1 MFLLTN
7 AWLESQSGR
16 KVFKFRLELDESEL
30 NLEDVSDLTSE
41 PTRVIP
47 SEVKLEVWTPMAGN
61 AYCVGQQTTC
71 TMTTMSL
78 FRKVGVR

>member
-1 MFLLTN
+1 MFNGMFLLTD

-30 NLEDVSDLTSE
+30 NLEAVSDLTSE

-47 SEVKLEVWTPMAGN
+47 SEVKLRGLDARWREMRIVWVSRQPA
-61 AYCVGQQTTC
+61 
-71 TMTTMSL
+71 L
-78 FRKVGVR
+78 